1 MTAPTPWT
9 IQSGDYRGRGGEA
22 VVPVVDANGLLVA
35 DASSWYCS
43 AEQMTDNA
51 KLIAAAPAL
60 RDAVQTLAAVSGTVT
75 IADGIATLPDNTT
88 LDLAAILPALT

>member
-22 VVPVVDANGLLVA
+22 VLPVVDANGLLVA

-43 AEQMTDNA
+43 AEQMSDNA
-51 KLIAAAPAL
+51 KLLAASPAL
-60 RDAVQTLAAVSGTVT
+60 RDAVQMLAAVDGTVT
-75 IADGIATLPDNTT
+75 ISNGVATLPDNTT
-88 LDLAAILPALT
+88 LDLAALLATLN

>member
-9 IQSGDYRGRGGEA
+9 LQSGDYRGRGGEA

-43 AEQMTDNA
+43 AEQMESNA
-51 KLIAAAPAL
+51 ALIAASPTL
-60 RDAVQTLAAVSGTVT
+60 RDAVQTLAAVSGSVT
-75 IADGIATLPDNTT
+75 ISNGVATLPDNSTM
-88 LDLAAILPALT
+88 DLAAILAALT

>member
-1 MTAPTPWT
+1 
-9 IQSGDYRGRGGEA
+9 
-22 VVPVVDANGLLVA
+22 
-35 DASSWYCS
+35 
-43 AEQMTDNA
+43 MTDNA

>member
-9 IQSGDYRGRGGEA
+9 LQPGDYRGRGGEA
-22 VVPVVDANGLLVA
+22 VRPVVDADGLLVA

-43 AEQMTDNA
+43 AEQMSDNA
-51 KLIAAAPAL
+51 KLLAASPAL

-75 IADGIATLPDNTT
+75 ISNGVATLPDNST
-88 LDLAAILPALT
+88 LDLAAIFAALT

>member
-9 IQSGDYRGRGGEA
+9 LQSGDYRGRGGEA

-43 AEQMTDNA
+43 AAQMTDNA
-51 KLIAAAPAL
+51 KLLAVAPAL
-60 RDAVQTLAAVSGTVT
+60 RDAVQALAGVSGTV
-75 IADGIATLPDNTT
+75 AFSNGVATLPDNSTM
-88 LDLAAILPALT
+88 DLAAILAALT

>member
-43 AEQMTDNA
+43 AAQMTDNA
-51 KLIAAAPAL
+51 TLIAASPAL
-60 RDAVQTLAAVSGTVT
+60 RDAVQTLAAVDGPVT
-75 IADGIATLPDNTT
+75 ISNGVATLPDNTT
-88 LDLAAILPALT
+88 IDLAAILPALT